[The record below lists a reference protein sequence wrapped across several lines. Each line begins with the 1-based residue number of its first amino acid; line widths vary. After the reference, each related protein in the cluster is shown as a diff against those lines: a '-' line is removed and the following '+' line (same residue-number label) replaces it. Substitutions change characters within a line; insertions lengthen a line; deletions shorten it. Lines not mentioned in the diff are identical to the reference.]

1 MARSHEYPIEITMM
15 HGDPITLWWGGRQ
28 KVVSLLEEAA
38 RAFGHRPNT
47 GKGTCFLY
55 LGDVLLHDFGLLCNY
70 ITQESVLTLVA
81 RDLDPRATEIM
92 RQYRCQRYIPD
103 NDRKYLELNGVHLP
117 EDPAQLLRV
126 RATIEMDRMA
136 REGMARLPEH
146 FPEDF
151 P

>member
-1 MARSHEYPIEITMM
+1 MARWREHPIQITMAR
-15 HGDPITLWWGGRQ
+15 GDPITLKWGGSQ
-28 KVVSLLEEAA
+28 KVVSLLHEAA
-38 RAFGHRPNT
+38 CAFGHCPGT

-55 LGDVLLHDFGLLCNY
+55 LDTVLLNDFGFLRNY
-70 ITQESVLTLVA
+70 ITRESVLTLVV

-117 EDPAQLLRV
+117 EDPEQLLRV
-126 RATIEMDRMA
+126 RTTIEMDRMA
-136 REGMARLPEH
+136 REGMARLREL
-146 FPEDF
+146 FPEDY